1 MYEKG
6 GVTMARNK
14 YPEETLNQ
22 ILTVSLNLFLR
33 KGYEH
38 TSIQDIV
45 NELGG
50 LSKGAIYHHFKS
62 KEEILQAVIGRSNQA
77 VDEVFA
83 PIRDDKSLNGLEKLR
98 KVLRVALNAP
108 SQLEMLSTIPKLM
121 DNPRF
126 LAFQI
131 RNITEEAVP
140 RYIQPIIEQGVADGS
155 IQTDYPKELSEIIM
169 LMGNLWLSPL
179 VFSDTTENAL
189 RKSRFAQQLLL
200 GLGLDLLDDQLI
212 ERFGQLF
219 RVYNEKA

>member
-1 MYEKG
+1 
-6 GVTMARNK
+6 MARNK
-14 YPEETLNQ
+14 YPEETRNQ

-45 NELGG
+45 NGLGG

-62 KEEILQAVIGRSNQA
+62 KEEILQAVIEWSNQA
-77 VDEVFA
+77 AEEVFA
-83 PIRDDKSLNGLEKLR
+83 SIRDDKSLNGLEKLR
-98 KVLRVALNAP
+98 KVLRVSLNAP
-108 SQLEMLSTIPKLM
+108 SQIEMLSTVPKLM

-126 LAFQI
+126 LAFEI
-131 RNITEEAVP
+131 RNIIEESVP

-155 IQTDYPKELSEIIM
+155 IQTDYPKELSEILM
-169 LMGNLWLSPL
+169 LMGDLWLSPL

-189 RKSRFAQQLLL
+189 RRCRFAQQLLL